1 MTPPV
6 NPALRAALDETARVY
21 EAAFPSPFTPDTPL
35 DDVRFVVLDTETTG
49 SDPRRDK
56 IITIG
61 AVVVQAGDIHLE
73 DSFEAMLHIPYNMS
87 SVKVH
92 GITRDQARD
101 GLTEPEA
108 LLAFLPYL
116 SNGVI
121 VGHHIGHDVQA
132 LDLACRR
139 NLNVPLL
146 NQSLDTMDL
155 ALHLESDGAF
165 GDHKFQSFTLD
176 ALCDH
181 FSIPTHD
188 RHTAGGDALLTAYVF
203 LRLLRRAKRVNR
215 ITLGSIT
222 EPPPK
227 ESPPV

>member
-1 MTPPV
+1 MSSSID
-6 NPALRAALDETARVY
+6 PAMRDALAATARAY
-21 EAAFPSPFTPDTPL
+21 EACFPAPWNPGTPL

-61 AVVVQAGDIHLE
+61 AVAVLAGGIRLD

-87 SVKVH
+87 SVKIH

-101 GLTEPEA
+101 GLTEAEA
-108 LLAFLPYL
+108 LQQFLPYL
-116 SNGVI
+116 RHGVI

-139 NLNVPLL
+139 NLNLPLL

-165 GDHKFQSFTLD
+165 GHHKFQSFTLD

-188 RHTAGGDALLTAYVF
+188 RHTAGGDALLTAHVF
-203 LRLLRRAKRVNR
+203 LRLLRHANRASRT
-215 ITLGSIT
+215 TLGSIA
-222 EPPPK
+222 EPFS
-227 ESPPV
+227 ED

>member
-1 MTPPV
+1 MMPPL
-6 NPALRAALDETARVY
+6 NPAASAALREALEETARSY
-21 EAAFPSPFTPDTPL
+21 EACFPSPFTAETPL
-35 DDVRFVVLDTETTG
+35 DEVRFVVLDTETTG

-101 GLTEPEA
+101 GLTEAEA
-108 LLAFLPYL
+108 LTQFLPYL
-116 SNGVI
+116 RNGVI

-139 NLNVPLL
+139 ALNVPLL

-155 ALHLESDGAF
+155 ALHLERDGAF
-165 GDHKFQSFTLD
+165 GEHRFQSFTLD
-176 ALCDH
+176 ALCEH

-203 LRLLRRAKRVNR
+203 LRLLRRAKRVDR
-215 ITLGSIT
+215 VTLGGIA
-222 EPPPK
+222 EPFR
-227 ESPPV
+227 EQ